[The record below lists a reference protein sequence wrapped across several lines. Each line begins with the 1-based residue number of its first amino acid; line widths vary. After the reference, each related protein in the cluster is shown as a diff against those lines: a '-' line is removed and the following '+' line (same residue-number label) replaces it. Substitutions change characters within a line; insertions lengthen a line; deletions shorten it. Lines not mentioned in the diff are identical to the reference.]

1 MTDVHKPETVTDQP
15 TQPGEPTRPGE
26 PTGLGEP
33 TQPGGP
39 TQSGGWVTGRPWVGG
54 ALAGVASGAL
64 SLGLAEVVAGI
75 ASPSSAPLIALGDVA
90 VDAVPPWL
98 KDWAIQNFGTHDK
111 QVLLG
116 GALVIALLLSALAG
130 VLAVRGKQWGTWL
143 VLVLGAVAALAAATR
158 PDAGTLSVLPSLVG
172 ALVGMFVLN
181 WLAPQVRQAVE
192 ATAGSRSAELSR
204 RRALQGL
211 GGVLVGGVVTGG
223 VGRMLSGRLRG
234 AEESRASIT
243 LPAPSDPAPALP
255 AGVSVN
261 VPGVAPFITP
271 NEDFYRI
278 DTTLITPLLR
288 AEDWTLRI
296 HGMVQREI
304 TVSYADL
311 LKGPLVERDVTLM
324 CVSNEVGGDL
334 TGNARWLGLPIGPLL
349 TSAGPKTGA
358 DMVLSKSS
366 DGWTAGTP
374 LDVLT
379 DGRDALLAIG
389 MNGEP
394 LPVEH
399 GFPVRMVVPGL
410 YGYVSATKW
419 VVDLE
424 VTRFDQAQGYWT
436 PRGWSERGPVK
447 TESRFDVPQD
457 LDRVKAGTV
466 VLAGIAWAQHRG
478 IKGVEVRVGDGAW
491 QPATLGAEDSIDTWR
506 QWFYRWNATAGR
518 YRLQVRATDAT
529 GEAQTETVAPPAPD
543 GASGYHTID
552 VTVE

>member
-1 MTDVHKPETVTDQP
+1 MD
-15 TQPGEPTRPGE
+15 GRLTRRR
-26 PTGLGEP
+26 
-33 TQPGGP
+33 
-39 TQSGGWVTGRPWVGG
+39 WFGG
-54 ALAGVASGAL
+54 ALAGIGAGAL

-75 ASPSSAPLIALGDVA
+75 VAPASAPLIALGDVA

-98 KDWAIQNFGTHDK
+98 KDWAVQNFGTHDK

-116 GALVIALLLSALAG
+116 GALTIALLLSALAG
-130 VLAVRGKQWGTWL
+130 IFAVRGKQWGTWL
-143 VLVLGAVAALAAATR
+143 VLFLGGMAALAAATR
-158 PDAGTLSVLPSLVG
+158 PDSTTLSVLPSLAG
-172 ALVGMFVLN
+172 AMVGMFVLN
-181 WLAPQVRQAVE
+181 WLAPQIRQAVD
-192 ATAGSRSAELSR
+192 APGGSRSAELSR
-204 RRALQGL
+204 RRALQGI

-223 VGRMLSGRLRG
+223 LGRALGGRLRG
-234 AEESRASIT
+234 AQASRQSIT
-243 LPAPSDPAPALP
+243 LPTATDPAPALP
-255 AGVSVN
+255 SGVSVG
-261 VPGVAPFITP
+261 VPGVTPFITS

-278 DTTLITPLLR
+278 DTALITPLLR
-288 AEDWTLRI
+288 ADDWSLRI
-296 HGMVQREI
+296 HGMVEREI
-304 TVSYADL
+304 TITYADL
-311 LKGPLVERDVTLM
+311 LKSALVERDVTLM

-349 TSAGPKTGA
+349 TRAGPKSTA

-366 DGWTAGTP
+366 DGFTAGTP
-374 LDVLT
+374 LEVLT

-389 MNGEP
+389 MNGVP

-424 VTRFDQAQGYWT
+424 VTRFDQAEGYWT
-436 PRGWSERGPVK
+436 PRGWSARGPVK

-478 IKGVEVRVGDGAW
+478 VQGVEIRVDDGAW
-491 QPATLGAEDSIDTWR
+491 QSATLGAEDSVDTWR
-506 QWFYRWNATAGR
+506 QWFFRWNAVAGR
-518 YRLQVRATDAT
+518 YRLQVRATDGR
-529 GEAQTETVAPPAPD
+529 GEVQTATVAATAPD